1 MSYQPTPYDEIEFL
15 LVMMG
20 FLFLKGPEIDL
31 TDLPKIGSRYFC
43 IFGTLEYL
51 KTQKYRRIHENRT
64 EVGNSDR
71 PTCTIT
77 VYVEYPL
84 LDCDRWLKLDL
95 ADVSEKHIV
104 LLFSIWA
111 LRVCLFAGYR
121 SQFLTYG
128 SNFLAQGFLGEY
140 PQTFFSFF

>member
-77 VYVEYPL
+77 GTKEPV
-84 LDCDRWLKLDL
+84 R
-95 ADVSEKHIV
+95 
-104 LLFSIWA
+104 A
-111 LRVCLFAGYR
+111 LCETTSSR
-121 SQFLTYG
+121 
-128 SNFLAQGFLGEY
+128 
-140 PQTFFSFF
+140 PPK

>member
-31 TDLPKIGSRYFC
+31 TDLPKIGTRYFC

-64 EVGNSDR
+64 EIHSDVHYYQFNFR
-71 PTCTIT
+71 NAGQKKIS
-77 VYVEYPL
+77 Y
-84 LDCDRWLKLDL
+84 LKIAKVIFTKSDQP
-95 ADVSEKHIV
+95 I
-104 LLFSIWA
+104 
-111 LRVCLFAGYR
+111 G
-121 SQFLTYG
+121 
-128 SNFLAQGFLGEY
+128 
-140 PQTFFSFF
+140 

>member
-71 PTCTIT
+71 PTFTIMF
-77 VYVEYPL
+77 L
-84 LDCDRWLKLDL
+84 
-95 ADVSEKHIV
+95 SENV
-104 LLFSIWA
+104 M
-111 LRVCLFAGYR
+111 CC
-121 SQFLTYG
+121 FLH
-128 SNFLAQGFLGEY
+128 
-140 PQTFFSFF
+140 

>member
-71 PTCTIT
+71 PTCTISKYMYIQSIVISNT
-77 VYVEYPL
+77 E
-84 LDCDRWLKLDL
+84 
-95 ADVSEKHIV
+95 AD
-104 LLFSIWA
+104 
-111 LRVCLFAGYR
+111 
-121 SQFLTYG
+121 
-128 SNFLAQGFLGEY
+128 N
-140 PQTFFSFF
+140 